1 MFEMKKLILAAT
13 IALVLSGCSS
23 PTVQERIAKQQEQI
37 EIKQT
42 KNVQKQLENVPDW
55 FLDYNQS
62 DESGMY
68 AVGTSFADDMQ
79 IALDDARTIALSE
92 LASKSSNLMSQQK
105 ALMQKKGLD
114 GTTNKSSSLVT
125 DEFTVRQNM
134 AGYRI
139 VKREVKQEGKFVRAY
154 VMVFLPFSRDNEA
167 NTGTLTVDHAK
178 LVDRVNKEIEPKF
191 VPLAE

>member
-13 IALVLSGCSS
+13 VALVLSGCSS

-62 DESGMY
+62 DDNGMY
-68 AVGTSFADDMQ
+68 AVGTSFADDIQ

-92 LASKSSNLMSQQK
+92 LASKSNNLMSQQK

-125 DEFTVRQNM
+125 DEFTARQNM

-139 VKREVKQEGKFVRAY
+139 VKREVKQDGKFVRAY
-154 VMVFLPFSRDNEA
+154 VMVFLPFSRNNEA
-167 NTGTLTVDHAK
+167 NTGTLTTDHAK
-178 LVDRVNKEIEPKF
+178 LVERVAKEIEPKF